1 MGLLNK
7 RQKHLKRAR
16 EQKLQKAQHRA
27 MVFAEIDRKRQRRQ
41 NRRAR
46 ELEREESRLAAEQL
60 HLEASGGRGTAS
72 QSDNSDELKDS
83 VLEARKLWPYYRPRC
98 ERRLRV
104 KERLLTEG
112 KSRVF

>member
-16 EQKLQKAQHRA
+16 EQKQQKGQSRA
-27 MVFAEIDRKRQRRQ
+27 IFFAEIERKRQQRL

-60 HLEASGGRGTAS
+60 QSESLSNRVAETTNEHTQVDASPP
-72 QSDNSDELKDS
+72 DELKDS
-83 VLEARKLWPYYRPRC
+83 VLEAR
-98 ERRLRV
+98 RL
-104 KERLLTEG
+104 
-112 KSRVF
+112 